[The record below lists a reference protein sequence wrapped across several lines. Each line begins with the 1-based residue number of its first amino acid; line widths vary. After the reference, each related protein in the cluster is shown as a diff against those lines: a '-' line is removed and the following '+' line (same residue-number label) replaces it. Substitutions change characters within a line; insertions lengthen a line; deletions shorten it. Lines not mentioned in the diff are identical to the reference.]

1 MDYRGYDSAGAA
13 FLNDDIEIYKEVGVV
28 DKLDSIIPLDKEGR
42 IAIGHTR
49 WATHGKPNIKNCHP
63 HLSFKAE
70 FALVH
75 NGVIENFLELK
86 NKLLDLGITFRSDT
100 DSEIVLNLIEHYSEQ
115 IKFDDLMKE
124 LYKDN
129 NQPTI

>member
-1 MDYRGYDSAGAA
+1 MVLPITNLLESFKSMCGIVGSIGLKHSRKFVIEGLKTLDYRGYDSAGAA

-63 HLSFKAE
+63 HLSFKGKKI
-70 FALVH
+70 FKI
-75 NGVIENFLELK
+75 NQ
-86 NKLLDLGITFRSDT
+86 RS
-100 DSEIVLNLIEHYSEQ
+100 
-115 IKFDDLMKE
+115 
-124 LYKDN
+124 
-129 NQPTI
+129 